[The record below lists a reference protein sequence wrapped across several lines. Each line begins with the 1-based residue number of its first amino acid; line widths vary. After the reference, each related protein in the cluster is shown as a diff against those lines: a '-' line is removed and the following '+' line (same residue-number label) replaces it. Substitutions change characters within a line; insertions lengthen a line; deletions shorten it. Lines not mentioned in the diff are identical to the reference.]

1 MLNRRIPRIFN
12 QPEVTSIENICL
24 NVLTFCNSK
33 SLKQG
38 ICAHSPIIKLG
49 LEHNLLLNNNLL
61 SMYVK
66 CYGLEDARHLFDEM
80 PQRDVVSWTGMLS
93 AYSKCKDHK
102 EALKLFDLMRMDGHC
117 PNEFTLSS
125 VLSSC
130 SSLGIFSSGS
140 QLQSYMIKN
149 GFERN
154 GILASSLIDL
164 YSARGFIREAYELFK
179 NVDNA
184 DTLLWTTIINAYI
197 QAQNWKRSLQL
208 YGDMIRAGVVPNEYT
223 FVKLLSASSFLG
235 LYYGKLI
242 HSQVIV
248 WGVKTALVLKTALVD
263 MYCKCEE
270 MDYALK
276 VSKQTH
282 ERDVFLWTAIIAGF
296 IRKMDFTKAFA
307 AFTEMLCSDVV
318 PTNYTYSGILNAC
331 SSILELELGEQIHAR
346 VLMAGLEND
355 VSVGNALVDMY
366 MKCSYTVENA
376 LRIFKEISSP
386 NVISW
391 TSLVSGLAGHG
402 FQEESL
408 KAFEEMISVGVQPNS
423 FTLSSI
429 LWICSS
435 VNSPS
440 WTRELHGYII
450 KKNADQDIVMGNAL
464 VDAYAGLGMVGDA
477 QRVIKMMAKR
487 DVITY
492 TGIATRINQIGYHE
506 TALSIISHMLDD
518 NIKMDGYSL
527 ATFLSASAS
536 LGAMEPGKQ
545 LHCSSL
551 KSGLDSW
558 ISVSNGIVDLYG
570 KCGCTDD
577 AVKAFW
583 EIGQPDVASWN
594 CLMFALASNGHIS
607 LSLSAFEDM
616 LLAGIRPDTITFLLL
631 LFACSHGGLV
641 DLGLDHFQNM
651 KERHNIEPQ
660 LDHYVCKVDLLG
672 RAGRLEEAVGVI
684 ESMPFQPNA
693 LIYKTLL
700 GGCRLH
706 GNIPLGEDMARRSL
720 ELEPSD
726 PTIYVLLANM
736 YEDFGKPELGDKT
749 RRLMRENGL
758 RKTPGQSWME
768 VRNKVHLFSAGDN
781 MHPQINEI
789 HKKLDFVISEFKIK
803 GYPYEANKA
812 SMYHSEKLAVMFG
825 LLNAPSTAPIRII
838 KNIRICRDCHDFM
851 VNLTHLVHREIIVR
865 DGNRF
870 HSFKKGDCSCRG
882 FW

>member
-1 MLNRRIPRIFN
+1 MLSRSLPNKS
-12 QPEVTSIENICL
+12 ELSSIETICL
-24 NVLTFCNSK
+24 NVLTYCNSK

-49 LEHNLLLNNNLL
+49 LEHNVLLNNNLL
-61 SMYVK
+61 SIYSK
-66 CYGLEDARHLFDEM
+66 CYGPEHARHLFDEM
-80 PQRDVVSWTGMLS
+80 PHRDVVSWSGMLS
-93 AYSKCKDHK
+93 AYSKCKDHE
-102 EALKLFDLMRMDGHC
+102 EALRLFDFMRGDGHY

-125 VLSSC
+125 VLRSC
-130 SSLGIFSSGS
+130 SSLGRFSLGS
-140 QLQSYMIKN
+140 QLQSYMIKY
-149 GFERN
+149 GFDTN

-164 YSARGFIREAYELFK
+164 YSKCGFVKEAYELFK

-184 DTLLWTTIINAYI
+184 DTLLWTTIISAYT
-197 QAQNWKRSLQL
+197 QAQNWKRGLQL
-208 YGDMIRAGVVPNEYT
+208 YSDMIQVGVVPNEYT
-223 FVKLLSASSFLG
+223 FVKLLGASSFLG
-235 LYYGKLI
+235 LYYGKLV
-242 HSQVIV
+242 HAQVIV

-270 MDYALK
+270 MDNALK
-276 VSKQTH
+276 VSKQTR
-282 ERDVFLWTAIIAGF
+282 ERDVFLCTAIISGF

-307 AFTEMLCSDVV
+307 AFTEMLCSDIV

-331 SSILELELGEQIHAR
+331 SSIPGIELGEQIHAR
-346 VLMAGLEND
+346 VLMAGLQND

-376 LRIFKEISSP
+376 LGVFKEISSP

-391 TSLVSGLAGHG
+391 TSLVAGLAEHG
-402 FQEESL
+402 FQEESM
-408 KAFEEMISVGVQPNS
+408 KAFEEMISAGVQPNS

-435 VNSPS
+435 VYSPS
-440 WTRELHGYII
+440 RTRELHGYIM
-450 KKNADQDIVMGNAL
+450 KKNAIQDLVVGNAL
-464 VDAYAGLGMVGDA
+464 VDAYAGLGMVDDA
-477 QRVIKMMAKR
+477 HRVIKIMAKR

-492 TGIATRINQIGYHE
+492 TGIATRINQMGCHG
-506 TALSIISHMLDD
+506 TALSIISHMLAD

-570 KCGCTDD
+570 KCGCKDD
-577 AVKAFW
+577 AVRAFQ
-583 EIGQPDVASWN
+583 EIDKPDVASWN

-607 LSLSAFEDM
+607 PSLTAFEDM
-616 LLAGIRPDTITFLLL
+616 LLAGIRPDAITLLLL

-641 DLGLDHFQNM
+641 DLGLDHFQHM
-651 KERHNIEPQ
+651 KERYNIEPQ

-672 RAGRLEEAVGVI
+672 RAGRLAEAVGVI

-693 LIYKTLL
+693 LVYKTLL
-700 GGCRLH
+700 GACRLH

-736 YEDFGKPELGDKT
+736 YEDFGQPELGDNT
-749 RRLMRENGL
+749 RWLMKENGL
-758 RKTPGQSWME
+758 RKNPGQSWTE
-768 VRNKVHLFSAGDN
+768 IQNKIHLFSAGDR
-781 MHPQINEI
+781 MHPQIYEI
-789 HKKLDFVISEFKIK
+789 HEKLDLLLSEFKIM

-812 SMYHSEKLAVMFG
+812 SMYHSEKLAVIFG

-838 KNIRICRDCHDFM
+838 KNIRICKDCHEFM
-851 VNLTHLVHREIIVR
+851 VNLTLLVHREIIVR

-870 HSFKKGDCSCRG
+870 HCFKKGECSCRG

>member
-1 MLNRRIPRIFN
+1 MLSRTIPRISN
-12 QPEVTSIENICL
+12 KTELSSIENICL

-33 SLKQG
+33 SLKLG

-61 SMYVK
+61 SIYAK
-66 CYGLEDARHLFDEM
+66 CYGLEHARHLFDEM

-93 AYSKCKDHK
+93 AYSKCKNHE
-102 EALKLFDLMRMDGHC
+102 EALRLFDLMRINGHY

-125 VLSSC
+125 VLRSC
-130 SSLGIFSSGS
+130 SSLGRFSLGS

-149 GFERN
+149 GFDTN

-164 YSARGFIREAYELFK
+164 YSKCGLTKEAYELFK
-179 NVDNA
+179 NIKNA
-184 DTLLWTTIINAYI
+184 DTLLWTTIISAYI
-197 QAQNWKRSLQL
+197 QAQKWKRGLQL
-208 YGDMIRAGVVPNEYT
+208 YGDMIRDGAVPNEYT
-223 FVKLLSASSFLG
+223 FVKLLAASSFLG
-235 LYYGKLI
+235 LYYGKLV
-242 HSQVIV
+242 HAQVIV

-282 ERDVFLWTAIIAGF
+282 ERDVFLWTSIISGF
-296 IRKMDFTKAFA
+296 IRKMDFSKAFD
-307 AFTEMLCSDVV
+307 AFTEMLCSDIV

-331 SSILELELGEQIHAR
+331 SSILGLELGQQIHAR

-366 MKCSYTVENA
+366 MKCSYTVANA
-376 LRIFKEISSP
+376 LGVFKEISSP

-391 TSLVSGLAGHG
+391 TSLVAGLAEHG

-429 LWICSS
+429 LWIFSS
-435 VNSPS
+435 VNSRS
-440 WTRELHGYII
+440 RTRELHGYII
-450 KKNADQDIVMGNAL
+450 KKNADQDIVVGNAL
-464 VDAYAGLGMVGDA
+464 VDAYAGLGMVNDA

-492 TGIATRINQIGYHE
+492 TGLATRINQIGCHE
-506 TALSIISHMLDD
+506 TALSIISDMLDD

-527 ATFLSASAS
+527 STFLSASAS

-545 LHCSSL
+545 LHCASL

-577 AVKAFW
+577 AVRAFW
-583 EIGQPDVASWN
+583 EINHPDVASWN
-594 CLMFALASNGHIS
+594 CLIFALASNGHIS
-607 LSLSAFEDM
+607 PSLSAFEDM
-616 LLAGIRPDTITFLLL
+616 LLAGVRPDAITFLLL

-641 DLGLDHFQNM
+641 DLGLDHFQYM

-672 RAGRLEEAVGVI
+672 RAGRLVEAVGVI

-700 GGCRLH
+700 CGCRLH

-736 YEDFGKPELGDKT
+736 YEDFGQPELGDKT
-749 RRLMRENGL
+749 RRLMKENGL

-768 VRNKVHLFSAGDN
+768 LQNKMHLFSAGDK

-789 HKKLDFVISEFKIK
+789 HEKLHFVINEIKIM
-803 GYPYEANKA
+803 GYPYEANETT
-812 SMYHSEKLAVMFG
+812 MYHSEKLAVIFG
-825 LLNAPSTAPIRII
+825 LLNAPSNAPIRII
-838 KNIRICRDCHDFM
+838 KNIRICKDCHDFM
-851 VNLTHLVHREIIVR
+851 VNLTLLVQREIIVR

-870 HSFKKGDCSCRG
+870 HCFKKGECSCRG